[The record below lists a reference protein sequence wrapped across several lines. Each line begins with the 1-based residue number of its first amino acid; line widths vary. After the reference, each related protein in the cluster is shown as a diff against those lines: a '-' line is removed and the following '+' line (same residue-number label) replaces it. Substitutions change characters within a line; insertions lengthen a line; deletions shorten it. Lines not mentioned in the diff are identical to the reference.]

1 MNTSVLGAVFK
12 RNFVSYFANPTGY
25 VFICV
30 FVLLGSF
37 AAFWPN
43 EFFNSNLA
51 NLDQLNKVFPFIM
64 LVFIPAITM
73 SVWADERRQGTDELL
88 LTIPAND
95 IDIVVGKYLAAVMIY
110 TVSLLFS
117 LVCNFLVLAILGSP
131 DAGLFLATYIGYW
144 FVGLAM
150 LAVGIVASFL
160 TGNLTV
166 SYILGAM
173 FNLPLVFAV
182 MADVILP
189 TPMALAVKGWSIG
202 ERFAGFGRGVVSF
215 SGAFYFLAVVVIAL
229 YLCMVLIGRR
239 HWNRS
244 RDASGLALQFLV
256 RTLSLVVAALAL
268 SLFFEHHNPRVD
280 ISSEGLSS
288 LSPETIKLLSGLKLE
303 RPVQIEAFIS
313 PNVPESY
320 IQTRLNLMTMLD
332 EIAVRAGPKVQ
343 LRINSTERHSEQ
355 AELADKRFGISARRV
370 MSNEHGAFS
379 EDYIYLSVAMNCG
392 LEKVVLPFIDRGIP
406 VEYELV
412 RSICTVTQQKRK
424 KIGVLATDA
433 QLYGQFNMQAM
444 SAGSNWPIVDELE
457 KQYELVQVDPTN
469 AITERYDALLA
480 VQPSSLG
487 PEQMDHFVEAV
498 KNGQPTVIFEDP
510 FPAFAANVP
519 GTSAPKRP
527 AGNPMMGMGQP
538 PQPKGDIHALWSLLG
553 INFSDDQIV
562 WQDYNPYPKLSFLD
576 RDKEFVF
583 VGEGSGAKEPFG
595 NADRASAGLQS
606 VLLPFPGSMVKLNTS
621 DLSFTPLMRTSDK
634 SGTVAYGD
642 MLQMSPFGQPGG
654 LNPER
659 RRMLG
664 STDYILAAHI
674 QGRLKSS
681 PAEDKGKDAKK
692 NAAAKKGA
700 EIDVIVVADIDMI
713 SEQFFRMREMGDV
726 AEQGIH
732 FDFDNVT
739 FVLNCLD
746 EVAGDTRFIA
756 LRKRRPMYRTLTG
769 VEAIT
774 AEQRKATDE
783 LIQQATTEFNK
794 AKDQEDRESQKDIE
808 KFQKDLAQGGK
819 VADAMQVV
827 QLSVRTRE
835 RRKEA
840 KIEQMKQ
847 DLERKIDAIQTRQN
861 LSIQKIQRTY
871 KCWAVLLPPVLPLLL
886 ALGVFLN
893 RRAQEHE
900 GVSRSRLRS

>member
-43 EFFNSNLA
+43 DFFNSNLA
-51 NLDQLNKVFPFIM
+51 NLDQLNRVFPFIM

-95 IDIVVGKYLAAVMIY
+95 IDIVLGKYLAAVMIY

-131 DAGLFLATYIGYW
+131 DVGLFLATYIGYW

-150 LAVGIVASFL
+150 LAVGMVASFL

-182 MADVILP
+182 MADVILS
-189 TPMALAVKGWSIG
+189 TSMAVAVKEWSIG

-215 SGAFYFLAVVVIAL
+215 SGVFYFLAVVVIAL

-244 RDASGLALQFLV
+244 RDAGGLALQFLI
-256 RTLSLVVAALAL
+256 RTLALVAAAIGL
-268 SLFFEHHNPRVD
+268 SVFFEHHNPRVD
-280 ISSEGLSS
+280 ISTEHLSS
-288 LSPETIKLLSGLKLE
+288 LSPETVKLLSGLDLK
-303 RPVQIEAFIS
+303 RPVQIEAFVS

-320 IQTRLNLMTMLD
+320 IQTRLNLLTMLD

-343 LRINSTERHSEQ
+343 LRINPTERFSEQ
-355 AELADKRFGISARRV
+355 AELADKRFGIAARRV
-370 MSNEHGAFS
+370 MSTARGALS
-379 EDYIYLSVAMNCG
+379 EDYIYLGVAMNCG
-392 LEKVVLPFIDRGIP
+392 LEKVIIPFIDRGIP

-424 KIGVLATDA
+424 RIGVLTTDA

-480 VQPSSLG
+480 VQPSSLS
-487 PEQMDHFVEAV
+487 PEQMEHFVEVV
-498 KNGQPTVIFEDP
+498 KSGQPTVIFEDP

-527 AGNPMMGMGQP
+527 AGGNPMMMMGQP
-538 PQPKGDIHALWSLLG
+538 PQPKGDIRALWSALG
-553 INFSDDQIV
+553 INFPDDQVV
-562 WQDYNPYPKLSFLD
+562 WQDYNPYPKLAFLD

-583 VGEGSGAKEPFG
+583 VGEGSGAREPFG
-595 NADRASAGLQS
+595 GADPASAGLQS
-606 VLLPFPGSMVKLNTS
+606 VLLPFPGSMAKLNTS
-621 DLSFTPLMRTSDK
+621 DLSFTPLLRTSDK
-634 SGTVAYGD
+634 SGTVLYSD
-642 MLQMSPFGQPGG
+642 MMQMSPFGQPGG
-654 LNPER
+654 LNPDR
-659 RRMLG
+659 RRMIG

-674 QGRLKSS
+674 QGRLKSN
-681 PAEDKGKDAKK
+681 PADDKGKDAKK
-692 NAAAKKGA
+692 AAKGA

-713 SEQFFRMREMGDV
+713 SEQFFRMREMGDI

-746 EVAGDTRFIA
+746 EVAGDTRFIE
-756 LRKRRPMYRTLTG
+756 LRKRRPEYRTLTRI
-769 VEAIT
+769 EAIT
-774 AEQRKATDE
+774 SVERKETDE
-783 LIQQATTEFNK
+783 AIQQLTTTFEK
-794 AKDQEDRESQKDIE
+794 AKQQEEAELQKDVE
-808 KFQKDLAQGGK
+808 KFQKELAGGGN
-819 VADAMQVV
+819 VGDAV
-827 QLSVRTRE
+827 QSLRLVTMTRE

-847 DLERKIDAIQTRQN
+847 DMERKVNTIQTRQN
-861 LSIQKIQRTY
+861 VSIQKIQTWY
-871 KCWAVLLPPVLPLLL
+871 KLWAVLLPPVAPLLV
-886 ALGVFLN
+886 ALGVFLG